1 MSQETKILWL
11 PASDYESRSLF
22 DYESNTF
29 GTSVASRNPAG
40 VRIDANT
47 ALNSTIVLAC
57 VRVLAEGLATLPLHV
72 YARSKNGGKEVARGH
87 PLYRILHDR
96 PNEWQTSFEWREMQ
110 MLHLGIY
117 GQSFNEI
124 VRDKRDIISALVP
137 LHPSRMRVESI
148 ETGNLRYTYQEENGR
163 MTVYPQDQIMH
174 IRWMSNDGVNGMVPI
189 ELARDAIGL
198 ARACEIHGASFFA
211 NGARP
216 GLVLSTE
223 NTLSAEAAELLRTNW
238 ERVHRGPDRAQ
249 KTAVLTGGLKPVE
262 FGNTNQESQFLE
274 TRRFQIEEIC
284 RLYRVPGSLVGDL
297 SRSNFANIEQQ
308 SIDFV
313 QYTLVPWLRRFES
326 AFGRDLLGEDE
337 GHFVEFDT
345 RGLMRGDA
353 TTRASYYNTLW
364 NLGVASVNELR
375 AWENLDPVEGGDARF
390 APLNMQTL
398 EAAAKQGQEKEEPPA
413 PTASVNELVAVLSQV
428 AGGAVA
434 PESAKAIMAAAFPS
448 LPPELAGQI
457 LAGVSGPPPE
467 KPPEPEREKPAA
479 DVGGLVAILAQVK
492 DGSLTTEAAIA
503 AMGSVYPELPSATAQ
518 QIVDGVNQPPEPP
531 PPEKQPAADVDG
543 LLAILGQVSQGAVTP
558 EAATTI
564 LAAVFPKMP
573 PEMAK
578 VIVAGAQAQQQEG
591 GAPPE
596 GGEPPP
602 EAEAEPDERASPGAI
617 SEGDFVSWNSAG
629 GRARGRVDHVMDYG
643 TLDVPGTDFKIDA
656 SEEDPAALIT
666 VYEKVTGGWRETDT
680 QVGHKVATLTR
691 IEPLE
696 SPADERA
703 FCPGASPPD
712 NSCPPSNKGEGKPG
726 GADTKDPEFKEWFEG
741 SIAKNDD
748 GSPMTIWRGGK
759 ERESFDP
766 SAAVAGGGEY
776 GIFVTPREATA
787 KAYAGDGGVHAYYVN
802 VKNPLYVE
810 GKYEISAGQLTKSDI
825 DRLREQGYD
834 SIAVVDKPGSTP
846 LRDAHEIVLF
856 QDNQI
861 VSAERV
867 SSASYGMEYSP
878 RNERVVAKAREVS
891 DAGWNQ
897 IPVEDV
903 PHGTVLQANEK
914 TLKLAPI
921 DKVVSGR
928 EPFRQ
933 NYVAKLWRDG
943 KGDLHIVDG
952 HHRVAMYHAL
962 GKDMPARIMTQADYD
977 AMTGGSRA
985 FCPGVSPPDN
995 SCSPANK
1002 GDGSE
1007 KGSGSKK
1014 EKTPMEPK
1022 DVMLPPESK
1031 GDKPK
1036 GSSDVSVKSLQAHA
1050 DKVAGGSDLD
1060 GSLKTPDFPDG
1071 AVVPRDIAKLD
1082 AYHAAKKAELA
1093 ERINVPSDKSAQV
1106 ANAATTVEELL
1117 ADAREVAPAYK
1128 RLVEQAAKES
1138 GSEASL
1144 GKVDPKDPSF
1154 EYLNEHADGTHM
1166 LKAPR
1171 SLEPKVGRVRAE
1183 ENYGPDVTDATIV
1196 SRELKDAVR
1205 GTLISDTPESL
1216 GSAVRSVRQQAERDG
1231 LAVTIK
1237 NRFEDNAKTGYAAV
1251 HMTLQMQTPSGRPVM
1266 TELQFHLRQAYDGN
1280 QGSPKDNSH
1289 GLYKPDPKTNRIT
1302 SQSAAAQKL
1311 IWSRVF
1317 EDVPPPPAEGER
1329 SQRAWCPGA
1338 SPPDN
1343 SCPPSNKGGGGKSSG
1358 GGKGKK
1364 GDKPSKGKSCPAPC
1378 HEPNV
1383 QKDSNGDGVTDV
1395 ARVGV
1400 PANEVPPPP
1409 KVGRLPNLNEH
1420 ERAVESSFAEAF
1432 EKNPDQ
1438 VAAQYRELEVARG
1451 NPPTFGTDDAKQLTE
1466 AWNHPDPEIR
1476 AENRAT
1482 LNTALHQTANAVAKR
1497 AFLQHLDTLEPGD
1510 EVLVTVGGCGAG
1522 KGYALKNVPEAMEMR
1537 NGSKAVWDSAGDQ
1550 NATENPWIQ
1559 SEAEARGLRVNYV
1572 YVHADPETQWA
1583 DPNRGVVARA
1593 ANPSDG
1599 RMVDAKVFADS
1610 YAIGA
1615 RNHQAFYESNRDNPS
1630 ARFSFLDNTGAP
1642 SRIDGIPQS
1651 ALNLDSG
1658 RLAAFAERTVARA
1671 NVPPRV
1677 KSGALAGK
1685 RIWRSKKSKK

>member
-503 AMGSVYPELPSATAQ
+503 AMGSVYPELPAATAQ

-578 VIVAGAQAQQQEG
+578 AIVAGAQAQQQEG
-591 GAPPE
+591 GAPPD

-712 NSCPPSNKGEGKPG
+712 NSC
-726 GADTKDPEFKEWFEG
+726 
-741 SIAKNDD
+741 
-748 GSPMTIWRGGK
+748 SPT
-759 ERESFDP
+759 
-766 SAAVAGGGEY
+766 
-776 GIFVTPREATA
+776 
-787 KAYAGDGGVHAYYVN
+787 
-802 VKNPLYVE
+802 
-810 GKYEISAGQLTKSDI
+810 
-825 DRLREQGYD
+825 
-834 SIAVVDKPGSTP
+834 
-846 LRDAHEIVLF
+846 
-856 QDNQI
+856 
-861 VSAERV
+861 
-867 SSASYGMEYSP
+867 
-878 RNERVVAKAREVS
+878 
-891 DAGWNQ
+891 
-897 IPVEDV
+897 
-903 PHGTVLQANEK
+903 
-914 TLKLAPI
+914 
-921 DKVVSGR
+921 
-928 EPFRQ
+928 
-933 NYVAKLWRDG
+933 
-943 KGDLHIVDG
+943 
-952 HHRVAMYHAL
+952 
-962 GKDMPARIMTQADYD
+962 
-977 AMTGGSRA
+977 
-985 FCPGVSPPDN
+985 
-995 SCSPANK
+995 NK
-1002 GDGSE
+1002 GDGSPSGSAKPG
-1007 KGSGSKK
+1007 KGSYGGLFMAAPSR
-1014 EKTPMEPK
+1014 TGF
-1022 DVMLPPESK
+1022 DVDEAAM
-1031 GDKPK
+1031 
-1036 GSSDVSVKSLQAHA
+1036 V
-1050 DKVAGGSDLD
+1050 
-1060 GSLKTPDFPDG
+1060 DF
-1071 AVVPRDIAKLD
+1071 
-1082 AYHAAKKAELA
+1082 
-1093 ERINVPSDKSAQV
+1093 
-1106 ANAATTVEELL
+1106 
-1117 ADAREVAPAYK
+1117 
-1128 RLVEQAAKES
+1128 
-1138 GSEASL
+1138 AS
-1144 GKVDPKDPSF
+1144 
-1154 EYLNEHADGTHM
+1154 
-1166 LKAPR
+1166 
-1171 SLEPKVGRVRAE
+1171 
-1183 ENYGPDVTDATIV
+1183 
-1196 SRELKDAVR
+1196 
-1205 GTLISDTPESL
+1205 
-1216 GSAVRSVRQQAERDG
+1216 
-1231 LAVTIK
+1231 
-1237 NRFEDNAKTGYAAV
+1237 
-1251 HMTLQMQTPSGRPVM
+1251 
-1266 TELQFHLRQAYDGN
+1266 RQAI
-1280 QGSPKDNSH
+1280 S
-1289 GLYKPDPKTNRIT
+1289 
-1302 SQSAAAQKL
+1302 
-1311 IWSRVF
+1311 
-1317 EDVPPPPAEGER
+1317 
-1329 SQRAWCPGA
+1329 
-1338 SPPDN
+1338 
-1343 SCPPSNKGGGGKSSG
+1343 
-1358 GGKGKK
+1358 
-1364 GDKPSKGKSCPAPC
+1364 
-1378 HEPNV
+1378 
-1383 QKDSNGDGVTDV
+1383 VT
-1395 ARVGV
+1395 
-1400 PANEVPPPP
+1400 
-1409 KVGRLPNLNEH
+1409 
-1420 ERAVESSFAEAF
+1420 
-1432 EKNPDQ
+1432 
-1438 VAAQYRELEVARG
+1438 
-1451 NPPTFGTDDAKQLTE
+1451 
-1466 AWNHPDPEIR
+1466 
-1476 AENRAT
+1476 
-1482 LNTALHQTANAVAKR
+1482 
-1497 AFLQHLDTLEPGD
+1497 
-1510 EVLVTVGGCGAG
+1510 
-1522 KGYALKNVPEAMEMR
+1522 
-1537 NGSKAVWDSAGDQ
+1537 
-1550 NATENPWIQ
+1550 
-1559 SEAEARGLRVNYV
+1559 EAEAAAVLAYQAEGVYEDLNSNLR
-1572 YVHADPETQWA
+1572 
-1583 DPNRGVVARA
+1583 
-1593 ANPSDG
+1593 
-1599 RMVDAKVFADS
+1599 
-1610 YAIGA
+1610 
-1615 RNHQAFYESNRDNPS
+1615 
-1630 ARFSFLDNTGAP
+1630 
-1642 SRIDGIPQS
+1642 
-1651 ALNLDSG
+1651 
-1658 RLAAFAERTVARA
+1658 RLASDRTFTDLTDAQIDIIEKLDVAFQKNSLSEDAVLFRGIYDDKGRFASAKPGDTFSDAAYQSTSLNPLVAVAFGSETEGGGESTVVLRISAGA
-1671 NVPPRV
+1671 GQP
-1677 KSGALAGK
+1677 ALAADVIASRNG
-1685 RIWRSKKSKK
+1685 IDTSPSKEEASTQGFSISNEIVLPRGTVYQVRGISVEDGLKFVDVEVVR